1 MIDGLIRWSLRHRT
15 IVVALAAAFLIW
27 GGWTAA
33 RIPLDV
39 LPDLTA
45 PTVTILAE
53 APGMD
58 PLEIESLVTFPIE
71 SALNGAAGV
80 RRVRS
85 ATAVGVAVVWVE
97 FDWGQDIN
105 RARQTVTEK
114 LTLVSSSLPPNVEP
128 PFLAPVSSIMGE
140 VLFIDLESDRH
151 SALELRTVAETVV
164 RRRLL
169 AVPGVSQVIATGGE
183 QKQYEVVLDP
193 ARLAA
198 HQVTLD
204 EVERALTAANQNA
217 TAGFQVA
224 QGQEYLVRG
233 VGRLGDADAIAAVN
247 IKATD
252 RAPVLVRDVAVVREG
267 AALKRGEG
275 SHNAKPAVIL
285 GIQKQPAVNTLELT
299 QRIEATLDDIQRA
312 LPPGMQIHRDLF
324 RQADFIEQSL
334 SNLFTA
340 FIEGAVLVIV
350 VVVLFL
356 MNIRAAVITLLA
368 LPLSLVAAVIAMD
381 RFGLTINTMSLGGL
395 AIAIGELVDDAIIDV
410 ENVVRRLRENALRP
424 VLRAS
429 RAESTDAARP
439 EAERVS
445 VLEVVY
451 RASTEIRH
459 SVVFATVIVALV
471 FVPLF
476 MLSSVEGRLLRPLGF
491 GYVVALIASLVV
503 ALTITPVLCS
513 LLLPQSRLIA
523 SGTEPQLTRRLK
535 AAYERWLKHAF
546 RYWQAVVATAVV
558 LLLAALAGI
567 LAAGRSFLP
576 EFNEGALTVSAVTIP
591 GTSLADSNALGNA
604 LERLMLSVPEV
615 TSTARR
621 TGRAELDEHVQGVES
636 AEIDVRLEMKDRQ
649 REAVLEELR
658 QKASLLPGTNV
669 TIGQPI
675 SHRIDHMLS
684 GTRANIA
691 VKIFGDDLP
700 TLRQLGRQV
709 QGQMSQVQGVVDLA
723 MEQQTDIP
731 TLKVRVDPAA
741 AARQGLESGTVT
753 EALQTARVGH
763 PVGQILEGQIAFPLV
778 VRYAAAES
786 TELDAIGTT
795 LIQTPDRRQ
804 VPLSSVATIQEDRG
818 PNFVMRENVQRRIVV
833 QSNVSGRDLR
843 SVVNDIQARVTQN
856 VRLQQGYHIEYGGQF
871 ESEAQASRQL
881 LWLSLGVVVAIF
893 FILSAAFGSSRDGL
907 LIMLNLPLALIGGV
921 AGVYLAGGVLSV
933 ASIVGFITLFGIAT
947 RNGIMLVSH
956 IRHLQEHEGVADFKA
971 AVVRGATER
980 LVPILMTALA
990 AGLALVPI
998 ALSAGEPGSEIQ
1010 APMATV
1016 ILFGLSSSTALN
1028 MIVVPVLYERFG
1040 RPAFARELD
1049 PFTLAGETGRSSP
1062 PRSA

>member
-1 MIDGLIRWSLRHRT
+1 MIDGLIRWSLGHRT
-15 IVVALAAAFLIW
+15 IVVALAAGFLIW
-27 GGWTAA
+27 GGWTAS

-114 LTLVSSSLPPNVEP
+114 LTLVSGSLPPDVEP

-140 VLFIDLESDRH
+140 VLFVDLESDRH
-151 SALELRTVAETVV
+151 SPLELRTVAETVV

-183 QKQYEVVLDP
+183 RKQYEVVLDP
-193 ARLAA
+193 ARLASY
-198 HQVTLD
+198 QVTLE
-204 EVERALTAANQNA
+204 EVEQALTTANSNA

-224 QGQEYLVRG
+224 EGQEYLVRG
-233 VGRLGDADAIAAVN
+233 LGRLTDTDAIAAVSV
-247 IKATD
+247 KTTD
-252 RAPVLVRDVAVVREG
+252 STPVFIRDVGLVREG
-267 AALKRGEG
+267 AAIKRGEA
-275 SHNAKPAVIL
+275 SHNARPAVII
-285 GIQKQPAVNTLELT
+285 GIQKQTAVNTLDLT
-299 QRIEATLDDIQRA
+299 AQIDATLDDIQRA
-312 LPPGMQIHRDLF
+312 LPQGMQIHRDLF

-334 SNLFTA
+334 NNLF
-340 FIEGAVLVIV
+340 IRLLEGAGLVILV
-350 VVVLFL
+350 VVVFL
-356 MNIRAAVITLLA
+356 MNGRAALITLLA
-368 LPLSLVAAVIAMD
+368 LPLSILAAILAMD
-381 RFGLTINTMSLGGL
+381 RFGLTLNTMSLGGL

-410 ENVVRRLRENALRP
+410 ENVGRRLRENAQ
-424 VLRAS
+424 
-429 RAESTDAARP
+429 RP
-439 EAERVS
+439 EAERRP
-445 VLEVVY
+445 VLTVVY

-471 FVPLF
+471 FLPLF
-476 MLSSVEGRLLRPLGF
+476 VLGSVEGRLLRPLAF
-491 GYVVALIASLVV
+491 AYVVALTASLVV
-503 ALTITPVLCS
+503 ALTVTPVLCS
-513 LLLPQSRLIA
+513 WLLPTSRSIA
-523 SGTEPQLTRRLK
+523 AGSEPAFARRLK
-535 AAYERWLKHAF
+535 AGYQRWLGHAF
-546 RYWQAVVATAVV
+546 RYWRSVLTTA
-558 LLLAALAGI
+558 AALLVAAVLGI
-567 LAAGRSFLP
+567 LTAGRSFLP

-591 GTSLADSNALGNA
+591 GTSLDDSNALGNA

-615 TSTARR
+615 TSTGRR

-636 AEIDVRLEMKDRQ
+636 AEIDVRLAMKDRPQ
-649 REAVLEELR
+649 EAVVEELR
-658 QKASLLPGTNV
+658 QKVSLLPGTNV

-691 VKIFGDDLP
+691 VKIFGDDLQV
-700 TLRQLGRQV
+700 LRQLAGQV
-709 QGQMSQVQGVVDLA
+709 QAEMAGVLGVVDLSTEA
-723 MEQQTDIP
+723 QADVP
-731 TLKVRVDPAA
+731 TLQVRVDSGA
-741 AARQGLESGTVT
+741 AARQGLETGAVA

-763 PVGQILEGQIAFPLV
+763 TVGQVLEGQIAFPLV
-778 VRYAAAES
+778 VRYAIEDSADLES
-786 TELDAIGTT
+786 VGRTQ
-795 LIQTPDRRQ
+795 IQTPDRRQ
-804 VPLSSVATIQEDRG
+804 IPLSAVATIRRDRG

-843 SVVNDIQARVTQN
+843 SVVNDIRARIARNVTMP
-856 VRLQQGYHIEYGGQF
+856 QGYHVEYGGQF
-871 ESEAQASRQL
+871 ESEAQASQQL

-893 FILSAAFGSSRDGL
+893 FILSSAFGSSRDGL

-921 AGVYLAGGVLSV
+921 VGVYLAGGVLSV

-956 IRHLQEHEGVADFKA
+956 IRHLQEQEGVTDFRT
-971 AVVRGATER
+971 AVIRGATER

-1010 APMATV
+1010 APMAMV
-1016 ILFGLSSSTALN
+1016 IMFGLLSSTALN
-1028 MIVVPVLYERFG
+1028 MVVVPILYDRFG
-1040 RPAFARELD
+1040 RPAS
-1049 PFTLAGETGRSSP
+1049 LASSGP
-1062 PRSA
+1062 AM

>member
-1 MIDGLIRWSLRHRT
+1 MIDALIRWSLAHRP
-15 IVVALAAAFLIW
+15 IVVALAAAFLGW
-27 GGWTAA
+27 GGWTAS

-97 FDWGQDIN
+97 FNWGQDIN

-114 LTLVSSSLPPNVEP
+114 LTLVSGALPPDVEP

-140 VLFIDLESDRH
+140 VLFVDLESDRH
-151 SALELRTVAETVV
+151 SALELRTVAETIV

-193 ARLAA
+193 VRLAA
-198 HQVTLD
+198 QQVTLED
-204 EVERALTAANQNA
+204 VERALTRANRNA

-224 QGQEYLVRG
+224 AGQEYLVRG
-233 VGRLGDADAIAAVN
+233 VGRLADIDAISAVVV
-247 IKATD
+247 KAGD
-252 RAPVLVRDVAVVREG
+252 GAPVLVRDVATVREG
-267 AALKRGEG
+267 AAIKRGEG
-275 SHNAKPAVIL
+275 SHNARPAVII

-299 QRIEATLDDIQRA
+299 KRIEVTLDDVQRA
-312 LPPGMQIHRDLF
+312 LPQGMQIHKDLF

-334 SNLFTA
+334 RNLFTA
-340 FIEGAVLVIV
+340 FAEGAGLVIV
-350 VVVLFL
+350 VVMLFL
-356 MNIRAAVITLLA
+356 MNIRAAAITLLA

-381 RFGLTINTMSLGGL
+381 RFGLTMNSMSLGGL

-410 ENVVRRLRENALRP
+410 ENVVRRLRENA
-424 VLRAS
+424 
-429 RAESTDAARP
+429 TRP
-439 EAERVS
+439 EGERLP

-471 FVPLF
+471 FLPLF
-476 MLSSVEGRLLRPLGF
+476 LLSSVEGRLLRPLGF
-491 GYVVALIASLVV
+491 AYVVALVASLVV
-503 ALTITPVLCS
+503 ALTVTPVLCS
-513 LLLPQSRLIA
+513 WLLPNSRLVA
-523 SGTEPQLTRRLK
+523 SGQEPRLTRKLK
-535 AAYERWLKHAF
+535 GAYERWLGHALT
-546 RYWQAVVATAVV
+546 YWRTVLVIAAA

-567 LAAGRSFLP
+567 MAAGRSFLP
-576 EFNEGALTVSAVTIP
+576 EFNEGALTVSSVTIP
-591 GTSLADSNALGNA
+591 GTSLADSNALGNG
-604 LERLMLSVPEV
+604 LERLLLSVPEV

-636 AEIDVRLEMKDRQ
+636 AEIDVRLAMKDRP
-649 REAVLEELR
+649 RDVVLDELR
-658 QKASLLPGTNV
+658 QKVSLLPGTNV

-691 VKIFGDDLP
+691 VKIFGDDLQV
-700 TLRQLGRQV
+700 LRQLA
-709 QGQMSQVQGVVDLA
+709 SQVQAQMAQVRGVVDLSA
-723 MEQQTDIP
+723 EAQADIP

-741 AARQGLESGTVT
+741 AARHGLETGAVA
-753 EALQTARVGH
+753 EAMQTARVGH
-763 PVGQILEGQIAFPLV
+763 TVGQILEGQNAVPLV
-778 VRYAAAES
+778 VRYAIDDS
-786 TELDAIGTT
+786 TDPQSVGDTK
-795 LIQTPDRRQ
+795 IQTPDRRQ
-804 VPLSSVATIQEDRG
+804 IPLSSVATIQQDRG
-818 PNFVMRENVQRRIVV
+818 PNFVMRENVQRRMVV

-843 SVVNDIQARVTQN
+843 SVVKDIQTRVGQN
-856 VRLQQGYHIEYGGQF
+856 VTMPQGYRVEYGGQF

-881 LWLSLGVVVAIF
+881 LWLSAGVVVAIF
-893 FILSAAFGSSRDGL
+893 FILSTAFGSSRDGL

-921 AGVYLAGGVLSV
+921 AGVYVSGGVLSV

-956 IRHLQEHEGVADFKA
+956 IRHLQEHEGITDFRT

-980 LVPILMTALA
+980 VVPILMTALA

-1010 APMATV
+1010 APMAMV
-1016 ILFGLSSSTALN
+1016 IMFGLLSSTALN
-1028 MIVVPVLYERFG
+1028 MLVVPILYERFG
-1040 RPAFARELD
+1040 RPVAAVA
-1049 PFTLAGETGRSSP
+1049 T
-1062 PRSA
+1062 